1 MPTFKTL
8 VTDVGQRK
16 ITEATMNGGKI
27 NIIEA
32 AVGDGNGNYYIPT
45 TSQIELK
52 RETWRGEIAFKQINA
67 ENRKIIDV
75 KVIIPADVGNF
86 TVREAGLFDDEGDMI
101 VICNTPSTEK
111 VTAIAGSAS
120 TLTLFMH
127 IIFSNMDV
135 VNIKVEPT
143 IDVMTHDEVEAMIE
157 MEAKARESGD
167 NILAA
172 NIEEETAKRQVADE
186 QLKKD
191 FAAALEEF
199 SNSIIKEIVIP
210 KTGWQDA
217 GDGGYQN
224 DVYMAEAKHQHFPIV
239 SIDLGD
245 MDTAR
250 AAEMSPA
257 VEATDLSVRFRAQR
271 VPDNDIHVTVALLF
285 PQRDG
290 SSSGGGGEGGGG
302 SGTNEYILP
311 VATSEQLG
319 GIKTGRGLN
328 TTLDGTTSVNMDDGY
343 IATDEEVTELL
354 DKYFP
359 EN

>member
-1 MPTFKTL
+1 MPDYTTKL
-8 VTDVGQRK
+8 RLIKPHQD
-16 ITEATMNGGKI
+16 E
-27 NIIEA
+27 
-32 AVGDGNGNYYIPT
+32 YYNVD
-45 TSQIELK
+45 E
-52 RETWRGEIAFKQINA
+52 FNA
-67 ENRKIIDV
+67 N
-75 KVIIPADVGNF
+75 AD
-86 TVREAGLFDDEGDMI
+86 
-101 VICNTPSTEK
+101 
-111 VTAIAGSAS
+111 
-120 TLTLFMH
+120 
-127 IIFSNMDV
+127 
-135 VNIKVEPT
+135 T
-143 IDVMTHDEVEAMIE
+143 ID
-157 MEAKARESGD
+157 
-167 NILAA
+167 AA
-172 NIEEETAKRQVADE
+172 ITAEETARTAADE